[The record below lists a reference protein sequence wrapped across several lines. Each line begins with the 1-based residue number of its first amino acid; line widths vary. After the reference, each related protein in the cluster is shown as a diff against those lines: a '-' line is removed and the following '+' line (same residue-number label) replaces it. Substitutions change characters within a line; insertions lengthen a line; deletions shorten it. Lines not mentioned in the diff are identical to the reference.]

1 MSRREI
7 LGIGFDPVT
16 MDEAVGRALAFIR
29 DHACAY
35 VCTPN
40 PEIVMTAR
48 REPELMEA
56 INGADMVLPDGVG
69 ILWAAKHMGKPMP
82 ERVAG
87 YDFLLA
93 LLAKMHGTVYI
104 LGGRLDTAEKA
115 GRTIESRYPGVKV
128 IGCCDGYITDELALI
143 AELGERQPDLLM
155 VCLGASKQE
164 RWMAAHRDLPV
175 GLMAG
180 LGGSVDVLAGI
191 VPRAPLWWREHKLEW
206 LYRLFRQ
213 PKRIVRM
220 LLLPRFV
227 WAVLGQ
233 KRSCD
238 PESGA

>member
-1 MSRREI
+1 MSRRKI
-7 LGIGFDPVT
+7 LGIGFDPIT
-16 MDEAVGRALAFIR
+16 MDEAVERALAFIQ

-48 REPELMEA
+48 REPELMDA

-69 ILWAAKHMGKPMP
+69 ILWAAKKLGEPMP

-104 LGGRLDTAEKA
+104 LGGKSDTAEKA
-115 GRTIESRYPGVKV
+115 GQTIESRYPGVKV
-128 IGCCDGYITDELALI
+128 VGCCDGFITDELALI

-180 LGGSVDVLAGI
+180 LGGSVDVLAGT

-206 LYRLFRQ
+206 LYRLLRQ

-220 LLLPRFV
+220 LHLPRFV

-233 KRSCD
+233 KRSGA
-238 PESGA
+238 PQSGA